1 MAWLPAWRAGPSPDA
16 PVWVCRKLV
25 SSAPEIEACG
35 ATIRRI
41 GYLPAGQCHS
51 RNMVRREGGGSS
63 GPHLARPAAQGNA
76 TLSPGCRH
84 QGCRPRWRCTKRPC
98 HPGVSGKPP
107 DTHRVWSCAP
117 PRVTVG
123 LQRILPRRL
132 DGSVSLVGHSSQS
145 FVRPVGEDLF
155 LGGLHPVFNQIA
167 SRRSGRECGACGD
180 CYTRCHAKRMSV
192 LVHDRPSARSA
203 NRDSVAPAVVP

>member
-1 MAWLPAWRAGPSPDA
+1 MPRCHQD
-16 PVWVCRKLV
+16 V
-25 SSAPEIEACG
+25 
-35 ATIRRI
+35 ATK
-41 GYLPAGQCHS
+41 AVDH
-51 RNMVRREGGGSS
+51 GGGARSV
-63 GPHLARPAAQGNA
+63 LAIRACQE
-76 TLSPGCRH
+76 
-84 QGCRPRWRCTKRPC
+84 
-98 HPGVSGKPP
+98 KPP

-180 CYTRCHAKRMSV
+180 CYTRCHAKR
-192 LVHDRPSARSA
+192 DRKSTRLNS
-203 NRDSVAPAVVP
+203 SHSQISYAVFCLKKKKKQQRINVTYTKRQSQRERALLA

>member
-1 MAWLPAWRAGPSPDA
+1 MRRSAVLGTFQRGSAILEIRCEEKVLA
-16 PVWVCRKLV
+16 PVDRTLLVQLRKAMPRCHQDV
-25 SSAPEIEACG
+25 
-35 ATIRRI
+35 ATK
-41 GYLPAGQCHS
+41 AVDH
-51 RNMVRREGGGSS
+51 GGGARSV
-63 GPHLARPAAQGNA
+63 LAIRACQE
-76 TLSPGCRH
+76 
-84 QGCRPRWRCTKRPC
+84 
-98 HPGVSGKPP
+98 KPP

-203 NRDSVAPAVVP
+203 NRDSVAPAAVP